1 VGLFISYSSQDRAAV
16 ATLVAALR
24 RAGLQVWIDEQ
35 LGGGEMWWAAILEQ
49 IRRCDGLVLALSEH
63 SLSSRPCRAEL
74 AYAQALRRPI
84 LPVQIGP
91 IDARR
96 ANPAPDRQ
104 IIDFQQP
111 TAEVDSSLVAA
122 AKTLATEAPPLPD
135 PLPPEPPLPYAYL
148 MQLAATVSGPE
159 LDPGA
164 QTLLLEEIKA
174 GLDDDG
180 ADPSARRDI
189 AALLRT
195 LHARPDITWRTR
207 TDVDALLAG
216 LTTTGP
222 LPTTS
227 RRATKW
233 VIAGAAAALAT
244 VTAIVVAVAVTG
256 SDSTPTATTT
266 TTLTATTTKSAPG
279 PFATTASL
287 DAVLLTAQEINTI
300 MGTPLQPGPIAHAF
314 ETASAPLSNPDCLGA
329 LFPAMNEVY
338 RTSGW
343 TALSAQSMLKPE
355 GSRARTTFVAQN
367 VTRFPSADQASAF
380 LSASRPRWNACSGQ
394 TVTVM
399 NNDKPQRYTFGNL
412 VGDATEIAQTLTLEV
427 NRSATLRRVLRAVSN
442 LVIDVAVLGYQ
453 LSDEANQITD
463 EIAAKALH

>member
-1 VGLFISYSSQDRAAV
+1 VGLFISYSSQDQAAV

-24 RAGLQVWIDEQ
+24 RADLQVWIDEQ

-111 TAEVDSSLVAA
+111 TAEVGITLVAA
-122 AKTLATEAPPLPD
+122 AKTLATESPTLPD

-222 LPTTS
+222 FPTTS
-227 RRATKW
+227 RWATKK

-256 SDSTPTATTT
+256 SDSTRTAPTT
-266 TTLTATTTKSAPG
+266 TTLTATTTQSAPG

-287 DAVLLTAQEINTI
+287 DAVLLNAQEINTI

-314 ETASAPLSNPDCLGA
+314 ETAPAPLSNPDCLGA

-343 TALSAQSMLKPE
+343 TAMSAQTMMRPDR
-355 GSRARTTFVAQN
+355 RALVEQN

-380 LSASRPRWNACSGQ
+380 LSASRPKWNACSGQ

-399 NNDKPQRYTFGNL
+399 NNDKPQRYTFGTL

-442 LVIDVAVLGYQ
+442 LVIDVGVLGYQ